1 MICLV
6 IIKIL
11 LVATGLVAFFIRA
24 PNFCFAS
31 LFWFV
36 AKWAE
41 GAFALLVFID
51 VALVARTGGIRLL
64 LHALS
69 EGPAELAPIISS
81 AFLYIVDSPRT
92 RAYLHPGTDLEV
104 GRLHVPCRC
113 TLIYG

>member
-6 IIKIL
+6 VIKIL

-51 VALVARTGGIRLL
+51 VALVACIVVIYSKLTRYSTIDNSERVSASRIVYYLIVGVLSNVGADP
-64 LHALS
+64 ALES
-69 EGPAELAPIISS
+69 
-81 AFLYIVDSPRT
+81 
-92 RAYLHPGTDLEV
+92 
-104 GRLHVPCRC
+104 
-113 TLIYG
+113 